1 MEMPL
6 SRMAYG
12 DTVKGD
18 FCHMAKS
25 YYHWQTMQTLHD
37 LISANKLLAQDILN
51 DVMAGGESFGL
62 HSMRKRVQH

>member
-1 MEMPL
+1 
-6 SRMAYG
+6 MAYG

-51 DVMAGGESFGL
+51 DVMAGGEFWAAFCEKKSSTL
-62 HSMRKRVQH
+62 MLSDLL